1 MRFRASSFLL
11 VAVAALMVRAPHMTG
26 EEPAPPSASTVAAET
41 HTVRA
46 FVDRHCI
53 DCHDSIEAKGDL
65 DLQALARDP
74 IERRSAEWEMV
85 VRRLVTRQMPP
96 VGTPKPTDDEYES
109 ALGALTKVLDDQAA
123 MHPAPGR
130 TASLRRLT
138 RTEYANA
145 IRDLLAVQIDARA
158 LLPPDEAGHGF
169 DNVNVSELSPTRME
183 RYVDAAQ
190 KISRLAVGGK
200 SSAPAGETFR
210 VPADVTQ
217 EEHVEGLPIG
227 TRGGLLIPFVFPR
240 DGDYEIQIRLT
251 RDRDEHVEGL
261 HEPHELEILL
271 DRKRVAGFTV
281 KPPMNETDHQHVD
294 RDLKARISVPAG
306 PHDLGVTFVKN
317 PSRLLETK
325 RQPYQARFNLHR
337 HPRTSPAIFE
347 VSIVGP
353 YDDRGPGQTPSRE
366 RLFVSY
372 PAGPDEEDACAEQIL
387 STLMRRAYRR
397 PTTDVD
403 LERPLMLYREARR
416 EGDFDAGIEAAL
428 AAVLVSPNFLFHIE
442 LDPDDVSHGES
453 YRVSDLDLASRLS
466 FFLWS
471 SIPDEELLA
480 AAERGELSQPE
491 TLEAQVRRMLADP
504 RSKSLATNFAGQWL
518 HLRNLDSAAP
528 DGRLFPDFDQNL
540 RTALRTETELLFD
553 AMVRDDRSVLYLLD
567 PGETFLNERL
577 AKHYGV
583 PHVYGDRFRR
593 VAVEPESMRGG
604 LLRQGSVLTV
614 TSYATRT
621 SPTIRGK
628 WILENLMGT
637 PPSPPPADVPALEDV
652 TVDASLSVRDRLAQH
667 RADAA
672 CASCHDLID
681 PPGLALEN
689 FDAVGRWRAEEEGV
703 AIDASGGMAD
713 GSEFVG
719 VEGLEQ
725 ALLAR
730 PEPFVTALTEKLLT
744 YALGRGMTPS
754 DAPAVRRIVRSAAA
768 DDYRFSTL
776 VLEIA
781 KSIPFQMRM
790 AE

>member
-1 MRFRASSFLL
+1 MRIRAASFVLL
-11 VAVAALMVRAPHMTG
+11 AATALTVRAERLKG
-26 EEPAPPSASTVAAET
+26 DEPAPLSTPATASTTVAV
-41 HTVRA
+41 HS
-46 FVDRHCI
+46 FVERHCV
-53 DCHDSIEAKGDL
+53 DCHSSAEAEGEL
-65 DLQALARDP
+65 DLQALSGEAVD
-74 IERRSAEWEMV
+74 RRSAEWETV

-96 VGTPKPTDDEYES
+96 AGSSRPGEPEYES
-109 ALGALTKVLDDQAA
+109 AIAALTGILDANA
-123 MHPAPGR
+123 VEHPKPGR

-138 RTEYANA
+138 RTEYAGA
-145 IRDLLAVQIDARA
+145 IRDLLALEIDAA
-158 LLPPDEAGHGF
+158 SLLPPDDAGHGF
-169 DNVNVSELSPTRME
+169 DNVNVSDLSPTRME

-200 SSAPAGETFR
+200 SNAPSGETFR

-227 TRGGLLIPFVFPR
+227 TRGGALIPYAFPR
-240 DGDYEIQIRLT
+240 DGEYDIQIRLT

-261 HEPHELEILL
+261 HEPHELEVLL
-271 DRKRVAGFTV
+271 DRERVANFTV
-281 KPPMNETDHQHVD
+281 RPPKNETDHQHVD
-294 RDLKARISVPAG
+294 RDLHTRISVSAG
-306 PHDLGVTFVKN
+306 PHDLGVTFFKN

-366 RLFVSY
+366 RLFVRS
-372 PAGPDEEDACAEQIL
+372 PTRAEDEEACAEEFL
-387 STLMRRAYRR
+387 SSLMRRAYRR
-397 PTTDVD
+397 PTTPVD
-403 LERPLMLYREARR
+403 LERPLAIYRDVRR
-416 EGDFDAGIEAAL
+416 DGDFDSGIEAAV
-428 AAVLVSPNFLFHIE
+428 AAVLVNPNFLFRIE
-442 LDPDDVSHGES
+442 LDPRDATPGQP
-453 YRVSDLDLASRLS
+453 YPIGDLELASRLS

-471 SIPDEELLA
+471 SVPDDELLS

-491 TLEAQVRRMLADP
+491 ALEAQVRRMLADP

-528 DGRLFPDFDQNL
+528 DGRLFPDFDENL
-540 RTALRTETELLFD
+540 RAALRTETESLID
-553 AMVRDDRSVLYLLD
+553 AMVREDRSALYLLS

-583 PHVYGDRFRR
+583 PHIYGSRFRR
-593 VAVEPESMRGG
+593 VPLGAESLRGG

-637 PPSPPPADVPALEDV
+637 PPPPPPSDVPALEDV
-652 TVDASLSVRDRLAQH
+652 TVDASLSVRERLAQH
-667 RADAA
+667 RADTA

-689 FDAVGRWRAEEEGV
+689 FDAVGRWRSEEEGV
-703 AIDASGGMAD
+703 VIDALGGLSD

-719 VEGLEQ
+719 VEGLEK

-730 PEPFVTALTEKLLT
+730 PEPFVTTLTEKLLT
-744 YALGRGMTPS
+744 YALGRGLTPD
-754 DAPAVRRIVRSAAA
+754 DAPAVRAIVRDAAA

-781 KSIPFQMRM
+781 KSVPFQMRR